1 MRLSGRREPPY
12 AECMD
17 LTRSHERFVPD
28 AVRERYEI
36 AETRQAAAVLWATN
50 TDLFDEIVEALNEF
64 EIRRTDLITPG
75 GQETQ
80 LARRFNTSLRRRGW
94 REARVD
100 TDIELKLRIMP
111 YRPAGEQDATV
122 TSTTVNNRG
131 YKVDNF
137 KGRVALDLEWNAKD
151 GNLDRDIGAYRALYE
166 AGMIDVAVLVTR
178 TLTDLREFAARV
190 RMDAGMPEAEA
201 RKALNTTTTTNLDK
215 LLPRLTRGDAG
226 GCPILAVAISSR
238 TYENAPSPFV
248 EPTEEEAALSV
259 ILPTEGEAGVP
270 VDGIDD
276 PE

>member
-1 MRLSGRREPPY
+1 MQWIPKLCR
-12 AECMD
+12 MD
-17 LTRSHERFVPD
+17 LTRSHERFIPA
-28 AVRERYEI
+28 AVRDRYEI
-36 AETRQAAAVLWATN
+36 AETRQASAVLWATN
-50 TDLFDEIVEALNEF
+50 TDLFDEIVDALNEF
-64 EIRRTDLITPG
+64 EIRQADLTTPG

-80 LARRFNTSLRRRGW
+80 LARRFNTSFRRRGW

-111 YRPAGEQDATV
+111 YRPDGEKEATV
-122 TSTTVNNRG
+122 TSTVVNNRG
-131 YKVDNF
+131 YKVDNY

-178 TLTDLREFAARV
+178 TLTDLRDFAARV
-190 RMDAGMPEAEA
+190 RMQAGMTEEEA

-226 GCPILAVAISSR
+226 GCPVLAVAISSK

-248 EPTEEEAALSV
+248 EPTESEVQL
-259 ILPTEGEAGVP
+259 GD
-270 VDGIDD
+270 VDDS
-276 PE
+276 E